1 MSEFPL
7 ILLLPP
13 EGLPQSFEEMSQQR
27 TEKTS
32 EVLKSGLWG
41 PWILSDS
48 ETLDCVRTALNT
60 LPPPQRSAFVRR
72 PKKLIADSD
81 SHDEYFHIERT
92 TAGRPLDILT
102 RSILRS
108 YEELLEDKTEGG
120 TSLSPEQWREIRAAF
135 HSMLRFLSGDLTTE
149 TVWVDEEAEAV
160 ESRQGCDPLTRWL
173 RGHHVFLIF
182 IQSLIT
188 SLNCFVSAYKSR
200 ERNLSAFILDLTTV
214 LFDGCSAALHFAG
227 DFSAAEYKADVRP
240 TMMPPQALPGMS
252 GVLAQDHEYLV
263 RMLKSQKELF
273 SSLDPSLKDHYMRFV
288 NAFGNTYEAHKLVCS
303 RFVGDEQ
310 PSILRRS
317 EEAEA
322 AVDVLDK
329 VKNIRIRSFH
339 EI

>member
-1 MSEFPL
+1 MGEFPL

-13 EGLPQSFEEMSQQR
+13 EGLPQSYEELSLQR
-27 TEKTS
+27 TETIS
-32 EVLKSGLWG
+32 EALRSGLWG
-41 PWILSDS
+41 PWILSDA
-48 ETLDCVRTALNT
+48 ETLDCVRRALNT
-60 LPPPQRSAFVRR
+60 LPRPQRSAPDRR

-92 TAGRPLDILT
+92 TAGRSLDILV

-108 YEELLEDKTEGG
+108 YEELLEDKIEGG
-120 TSLSPEQWREIRAAF
+120 TSLSTQQWRQLRASF
-135 HSMLRFLSGDLTTE
+135 HSMLRFLSGDLTVE
-149 TVWVDEEAEAV
+149 TVWVDEEAETIEGV
-160 ESRQGCDPLTRWL
+160 QGCDPLKRWV
-173 RGHHVFLIF
+173 RGHHVFLIL
-182 IQSLIT
+182 IQSLIA
-188 SLNCFVSAYKSR
+188 SLNCFVNAYKSQ
-200 ERNLSAFILDLTTV
+200 ERALCAFILDLTTV

-227 DFSAAEYKADVRP
+227 DFSAVEYKAEVRP

-263 RMLKSQKELF
+263 RMLKSQKEF
-273 SSLDPSLKDHYMRFV
+273 FANLDPSLRDRYLKFV
-288 NAFGNTYEAHKLVCS
+288 SAFGNTYEAHKLVCS